1 MEEIARSLPASDGQ
15 SRPLKRQ
22 RLEDKLNELTLE
34 GSPEPTKE
42 KFEPSTKMRHMLDTL
57 LQWFTESPDDKI
69 IVYSQCKAF
78 TMSTYM
84 AGLISFL
91 PGTSMLERK
100 TSLFL

>member
-42 KFEPSTKMRHMLDTL
+42 KFEPSTKMLALIGL
-57 LQWFTESPDDKI
+57 LKEAENAGDKT
-69 IVYSQCKAF
+69 IVYSQCR
-78 TMSTYM
+78 STFRCLHSTV
-84 AGLISFL
+84 LIIN
-91 PGTSMLERK
+91 RDYDA
-100 TSLFL
+100 